1 MNKQKNGMFGFSIIL
16 LTLSA
21 FMFTSLVIFRSEG
34 IGLYIPLFMVSIP
47 FFIMSNVALIKGITY
62 LVRKIPYSLETVI
75 VSSIAV
81 VLLIISFVC
90 LCFLIGTGRLPHEIF
105 Y

>member
-1 MNKQKNGMFGFSIIL
+1 MNKQNNGMFGFSIVL

-21 FMFTSLVIFRSEG
+21 FMFASLVIFRSEG
-34 IGLYIPLFMVSIP
+34 IGLLIPLFMVSIP
-47 FFIMSNVALIKGITY
+47 LFVLSNIALIKGITY

-75 VSSIAV
+75 IASIAV
-81 VLLIISFVC
+81 VLIIINFVC

>member
-16 LTLSA
+16 LTISA
-21 FMFTSLVIFRSEG
+21 SIFASLVIFRSEG
-34 IGLYIPLFMVSIP
+34 IGLIIPLFMVSIP
-47 FFIMSNVALIKGITY
+47 LFILSNIALIKGITY

-75 VSSIAV
+75 MASIAV
-81 VLLIISFVC
+81 VLIIINFVC

>member
-1 MNKQKNGMFGFSIIL
+1 MNKQNNGMFGFSIIL
-16 LTLSA
+16 LTISA
-21 FMFTSLVIFRSEG
+21 SIFASLVLFRSEG

-75 VSSIAV
+75 MSSIAI

>member
-1 MNKQKNGMFGFSIIL
+1 MNKQNNGMFGFSIIL
-16 LTLSA
+16 LTISA
-21 FMFTSLVIFRSEG
+21 SIFASLVLFRSEG

-75 VSSIAV
+75 MSSIAI

-105 Y
+105 

>member
-1 MNKQKNGMFGFSIIL
+1 MFVLSIVV
-16 LTLSA
+16 LSLAA
-21 FMFTSLVIFRSEG
+21 FLFAITVLFHSEG
-34 IGLYIPLFMVSIP
+34 IWLYIDAFLFSIP
-47 FFIMSNVALIKGITY
+47 VFVLSNVALIKGITY

-75 VSSIAV
+75 IASIAV
-81 VLLIISFVC
+81 TLIIINFVC